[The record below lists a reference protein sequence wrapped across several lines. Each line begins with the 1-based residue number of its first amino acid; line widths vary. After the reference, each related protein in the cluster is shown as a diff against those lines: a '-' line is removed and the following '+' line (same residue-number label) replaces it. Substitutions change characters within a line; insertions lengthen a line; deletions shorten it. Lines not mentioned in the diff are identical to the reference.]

1 MEWNLLSYAGAAFLG
16 YYSFTFL
23 LQVIHGVRA
32 FVLPTIGIK
41 KNLKKLGEW
50 AVVTGCTDGIG
61 KAYTHELA
69 RQGFKIVLISRTLEK
84 LETLAVELLT
94 YGTETKVISMDF
106 SGGVEIYDGLE
117 EKLAGLNI
125 GILVNN
131 VGVSHYPEFFTHM
144 KREDAWKMINV
155 NILSVIMM
163 THIILPEMA
172 AKGKGLII
180 NVASAAGLNPTPLL
194 SMYSGTK
201 VFVDFFSRCINT
213 EYSPKGVICQC
224 VLPYYV
230 ATKMS
235 RIRKPSVFAPS
246 PTSYVQ
252 EALGTVGVESRTV
265 GCWSHALQ
273 KLVHLHLL
281 PAWLREIM
289 EWNFFTGRRMV
300 ALNNRRNRELKEKTL

>member
-1 MEWNLLSYAGAAFLG
+1 MEWNLLSYVGAGVLG

-23 LQVIHGVRA
+23 LQMIHGIRA

-69 RQGFKIVLISRTLEK
+69 RQGFKIVLISRTVEK
-84 LETLAVELLT
+84 LETLAVELSVA

-144 KREDAWKMINV
+144 KREDAWKMVNV

-273 KLVHLHLL
+273 NWFISRI
-281 PAWLREIM
+281 PDRLRETIT
-289 EWNFFTGRRMV
+289 WNMNTAVRRA
-300 ALNNRRNRELKEKTL
+300 ALKRLAEKKD